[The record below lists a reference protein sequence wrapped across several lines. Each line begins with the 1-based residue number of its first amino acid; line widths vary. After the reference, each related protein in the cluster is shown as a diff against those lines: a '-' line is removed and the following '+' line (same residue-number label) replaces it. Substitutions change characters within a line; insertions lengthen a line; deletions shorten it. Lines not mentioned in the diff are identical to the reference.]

1 MNINHTTDLENSK
14 VTLASNSPVKMPS
27 VFGKTMQKYYKS
39 QIEKTEKELNEAHNE
54 FSEYAN
60 LLNQNVNN
68 EEVKADLLQAQVKA
82 ETKIE
87 KASEKLAKFYEK
99 YDGISNKVTGFNK
112 SKLNKELAKELSV
125 ELDKN
130 IINPS
135 QETTAFVDPTI
146 QNSEDGLNNILT
158 ANNLELN
165 NQTVEPV
172 LPSAPA
178 IDLTSVPAV
187 DTVVPTVEPIQPT
200 EESIQPVV
208 TEEPSIESEVTQESE
223 VEENQVSGKVEEF
236 TKYVTN
242 LEKDNKELKGLLEE
256 SKKTIDEQKNQV
268 DALKQENESLKQE
281 LEKMKQQNVVTPIQ
295 PVVTPIQ
302 PAIEPVAPVNTNQ
315 PVFMQYTNRI
325 NQANSKEQLNSI
337 KYELNT
343 QRANLNLAD
352 IQFKVL
358 MGNIDNALKRFDM
371 IQPNTVQDVSFVQPS
386 VVQSAQQGT
395 QDISFNPFV
404 QPVTTPNIYLDYS
417 SKVANAV
424 NKASINELVQLQ
436 SEIKFVKN
444 QFTEEQYNSLM
455 NNVNNGI
462 KSLNPTSYSL

>member
-178 IDLTSVPAV
+178 IDLTSIPAV
-187 DTVVPTVEPIQPT
+187 DTVEPIQPN
-200 EESIQPVV
+200 V
-208 TEEPSIESEVTQESE
+208 TEEPTIESKVTQESE

-236 TKYVTN
+236 TKYVTS
-242 LEKDNKELKGLLEE
+242 LEKDNRELKGLLEE

-281 LEKMKQQNVVTPIQ
+281 LEKMKQQSVVTPIQ
-295 PVVTPIQ
+295 PVVTPVQ

-371 IQPNTVQDVSFVQPS
+371 VQPNAVQDVSFVQPS

-395 QDISFNPFV
+395 QDISFNPFI